1 VTDGPNDQPVHVGR
15 CHGGQRTGCPG
26 RSHG

>member
-15 CHGGQRTGCPG
+15 CHGGESTGCRG